1 MRTFALGVVAG
12 VLLAILLTHPTD
24 SRQPSAPRP
33 AVVTPLAIGIGAMG
47 TPAADRGAD
56 PVSEHPAASV
66 NPLTPEAGGYG
77 PVPAP
82 SHSTWTRPARTEA
95 LTAVKPPSAHTPR
108 SPQPAQGQRRGL
120 ASWVRASLGAG
131 YLAARLPRGTRLRV
145 CGPLACVTRTVN
157 DYGPSA
163 KAFPERIVD
172 LSARDFTRVCGP
184 LSMGVCRV
192 TVQ

>member
-1 MRTFALGVVAG
+1 MTRLATHAAAAAAG
-12 VLLAILLTHPTD
+12 ALLALLLTSTAT
-24 SRQPSAPRP
+24 SRQPSASRP
-33 AVVTPLAIGIGAMG
+33 A
-47 TPAADRGAD
+47 PAAAPQPSAFTPFAGLAQT
-56 PVSEHPAASV
+56 AA
-66 NPLTPEAGGYG
+66 PTLR
-77 PVPAP
+77 PAP

-95 LTAVKPPSAHTPR
+95 LTAVQPPSAHTPR
-108 SPQPAQGQRRGL
+108 SPQPAQGQRSGV

-145 CGPLACVTRTVN
+145 CGPLACITRTVN
-157 DYGPSA
+157 DYGPSV